1 MVKKTNS
8 KNIKLW
14 IINQFANTPDM
25 PGSSRH
31 YELAEYFAKQNLE
44 VDVFSSDFN
53 LAIRKYFKLEDYQNF
68 KTEKIKNINWHWLR
82 VYPYKKNNWKRYMN
96 IVSFC
101 LNLLI
106 LQIMNV
112 LKNSLPNII
121 IASSPQLIA
130 SYQTLIFAK
139 IFRIKFIF
147 EVRDIWPQILVD
159 LGGSNPKSLV
169 IRILKLMEMG
179 LYKYS
184 DIVVVLAKGAKNYV
198 ESNGAREVI
207 WLPNGPNLD
216 DFHFSHLPLEP
227 KTFNFLRPF
236 RIIYAGAHGLA
247 NDLNNVIEAADLL
260 RDEPIEIILI
270 GDGPEKNK
278 LLDKAKGFKNVIFK
292 SPLSKTKIPIIMR
305 EADAI
310 LISLKDVSLFKY
322 GISPN
327 KLYDAY
333 ALGRP
338 VISTVGGVVNEEIE
352 NNYIGF
358 TTDPGRPDKLAKII
372 KKMYKL
378 PRIEREKMSNMGRQM
393 AEKIYSR
400 ERIRN
405 SFLKIIKNNSK

>member
-1 MVKKTNS
+1 MTKETNL
-8 KNIKLW
+8 KMIKLW

-25 PGSSRH
+25 PGGSRH
-31 YELAEYFAKQNLE
+31 YELAEYFAKHNLE

-53 LAIRKYFKLEDYQNF
+53 LATRNYCKLKNYQNF
-68 KTEKIKNINWHWLR
+68 KTEKIKNIKWNWLR
-82 VYPYKKNNWKRYMN
+82 VYPYKKNNWKRYIN
-96 IVSFC
+96 ILSFC

-106 LQIMNV
+106 LQLLNAV
-112 LKNSLPNII
+112 KNSLPNII
-121 IASSPQLIA
+121 IASSPQIVA
-130 SYQTLIFAK
+130 SYQSLIFAK

-147 EVRDIWPQILVD
+147 EVRDIWPQILID
-159 LGGSNPKSLV
+159 LGGSNPKSLL
-169 IRILKLMEMG
+169 IRILKIMEMG

-184 DIVVVLAKGAKNYV
+184 DVVVVLAKGTKNYV
-198 ESNGAREVI
+198 ESNGARNVV

-216 DFHFSHLPLEP
+216 DFHFSHLPEEP
-227 KTFNFLRPF
+227 KTFNFSRPF
-236 RIIYAGAHGLA
+236 RITYAGAHGLA
-247 NDLNNVIEAADLL
+247 NDLNNVIEAAERI
-260 RDEPIEIILI
+260 RDEPIEIILV

-278 LLDKAKGFKNVIFK
+278 LVDKAKGLKNVIFK
-292 SPLSKTKIPIIMR
+292 SPLSKAKIPRIMR

-310 LISLKDVSLFKY
+310 LISLKDVDLFKY

-338 VISTVGGVVNEEIE
+338 VISTVGGVINQEIE

-358 TTDPGRPDKLAKII
+358 TTDPGRPERLARII

-378 PRIEREKMSNMGRQM
+378 PRIEREKMSIMGRQM

-400 ERIRN
+400 EKIRS
-405 SFLKIIKNNSK
+405 SFLKIIKNNFK